1 MRARRDRALRAG
13 GAALLVVTAS
23 AFAAACGGAVL
34 VDPLEGLAGDWNG
47 VGASLRLD
55 AAGGEIEFDC
65 AHGGLSAT
73 VRPDRSGA
81 FETPGVFVREHG
93 GPIRIDE
100 VPDSIPARYIG
111 RVRGD
116 ELTLRVM
123 FGSDSVGPL
132 TLLRDGPVRLF
143 KCL

>member
-1 MRARRDRALRAG
+1 MGTMPWNAVRV
-13 GAALLVVTAS
+13 AALVAAPALAVVV
-23 AFAAACGGAVL
+23 ACGESVV
-34 VDPLEGLAGDWNG
+34 VDPVERMAGDWNG

-55 AAGGEIEFDC
+55 STGGDIEFDC
-65 AHGGLSAT
+65 AHGGLSAPL
-73 VRPDRSGA
+73 RPDRGGA
-81 FETPGVFVREHG
+81 FDAPGVFVREHG

-100 VPDSIPARYIG
+100 VPDSIPARYLG
-111 RVRGD
+111 RVRGN

-132 TLLRDGPVRLF
+132 TLVRDGPVRLF